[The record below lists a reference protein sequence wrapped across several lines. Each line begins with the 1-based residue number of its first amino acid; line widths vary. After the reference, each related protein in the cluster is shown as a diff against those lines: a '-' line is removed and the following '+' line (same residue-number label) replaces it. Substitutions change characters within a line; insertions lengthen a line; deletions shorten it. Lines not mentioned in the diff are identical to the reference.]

1 MALTWLLKIK
11 IITNVVIYLFLIIS
25 NSVLMCAYLFVALL
39 LLNNQYELL
48 LSRIRIALLYIFRGT
63 VPRRGKISLR
73 GTFYHAEVLFKS
85 KGRLIYNGGAGS
97 RRFHK
102 SSSPIYVYFIT
113 ARSRAA
119 ELLAHENKTRTKI
132 LPLSL

>member
-85 KGRLIYNGGAGS
+85 KGEAYIQ
-97 RRFHK
+97 RRRGEQKVPQVFLPHICILYHCALQ
-102 SSSPIYVYFIT
+102 SC
-113 ARSRAA
+113 RAA
-119 ELLAHENKTRTKI
+119 ST
-132 LPLSL
+132 